1 MSASNG
7 YRRRGARGEAQG
19 CASPALRGN
28 ALSARGF
35 TLVEMIMYIAIVSI
49 GVAGILSVMTY
60 TSRHS
65 ADPMIQQQALL
76 IAESY
81 MEEILLKRFTDPTG
95 TATQICPTPEVGG
108 RASYDNTCDYH
119 NLSNTAGAVDQLGNT
134 VAGLTAYNVSVSVT
148 GAVGDAT
155 ALGPTASQTN
165 NTGALRVLRVDVEVT
180 HDDDSNFSVR
190 LTGYRTNYY
199 CGATESQD
207 LTGVNGCPPRQ

>member
-1 MSASNG
+1 
-7 YRRRGARGEAQG
+7 
-19 CASPALRGN
+19 
-28 ALSARGF
+28 
-35 TLVEMIMYIAIVSI
+35 MYIAIVSI

-65 ADPMIQQQALL
+65 ADPMVQQQALL

-81 MEEILLKRFTDPTG
+81 MEEILLKRFTDPT
-95 TATQICPTPEVGG
+95 TSPATTQICPTPEVGG

-155 ALGPTASQTN
+155 ALGPTASQVN

-199 CGATESQD
+199 CDATEI
-207 LTGVNGCPPRQ
+207 TGNDGCLAR